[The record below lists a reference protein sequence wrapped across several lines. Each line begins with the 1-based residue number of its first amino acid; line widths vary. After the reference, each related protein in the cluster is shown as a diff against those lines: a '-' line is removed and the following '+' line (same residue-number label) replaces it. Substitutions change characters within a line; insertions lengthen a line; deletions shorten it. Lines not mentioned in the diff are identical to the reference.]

1 VKTTATSSKQQAASS
16 KQQAASSKQ
25 QAASS
30 KQQAASSKQRFQEHS
45 PGLLADYRSFS
56 KYVSGAGFFSSAS
69 DARTAF
75 VSALDKE
82 MQFWCPPK
90 ASLPKRYRPNDIE
103 HNAWHAMQQMGIKGT
118 FPLSERSRIFRYL
131 RDTFPSLPADSCEQV
146 VFDRWF
152 QKAADHLRKT
162 GLDQPLARGASQA
175 YKPSALA
182 TLGLAQKLINIYLKY
197 AFCWAVAGRYSDGA
211 FSSCI
216 IIPNI
221 TDFTCALHAPIDRI
235 LLNAL
240 KSTTLGQKWSAEG
253 FLDKSAGRIK
263 NSLGEW
269 VPWSKLD
276 CWGAYWRIQQDLRAW
291 QLNR

>member
-1 VKTTATSSKQQAASS
+1 MKNFGY

-30 KQQAASSKQRFQEHS
+30 KQQAASSKQRCPEHS
-45 PGLLADYRSFS
+45 PRLFANSRSFS
-56 KYVSGAGFFSSAS
+56 KYVGGAGFSPPDSA
-69 DARTAF
+69 AREVL

-90 ASLPKRYRPNDIE
+90 ANLPKRYRPNDIE

-131 RDTFPSLPADSCEQV
+131 RDTFPSLPADSCGQV

-152 QKAADHLRKT
+152 QRAADHLRKT

-175 YKPSALA
+175 YKPSTLA

-211 FSSCI
+211 FSSCV

-235 LLNAL
+235 LLNSL
-240 KSTTLGQKWSAEG
+240 KSTRLGQKWSDEG
-253 FLDKSAGRIK
+253 FVDKTTSRIK
-263 NSLGEW
+263 NANGEW

-276 CWGAYWRIQQDLRAW
+276 CWDTYWRFQQDLRACPPFF
-291 QLNR
+291 LS